1 MDYNYTKLPEEVVI
15 VENYCGKG
23 YVVEKGN
30 KSMMD
35 SALNWAT
42 GYGNKIQHKEY
53 EYSNKDFTIE
63 LQDSAWGSNQGGKLS
78 FWMCLLTAPDG
89 KSWSIG
95 IDSEMLL
102 ELLKNSTFVN
112 GKCQQKVMFIR
123 QNSRLGVCHEGMQIY
138 KDALEDIKKRDEM
151 KKATTKYNVG
161 DRVGTLTGDCIYLG
175 TLYKYYDR
183 LDTWSYRD
191 IKLGIYHQPK
201 LVHVYGY
208 ISKYDHKWH
217 ISKIYDK
224 KQKRLVL
231 GYEENVPSAI
241 EVFNEKVK
249 AEDEY
254 IKKQTETYGKWSDF
268 NLTRYELG
276 ESPERPWDVETVK
289 SEYLKVKNS
298 FGLYYEIEFY
308 DI

>member
-1 MDYNYTKLPEEVVI
+1 MDYNHTKLPEEVVI
-15 VENYCGKG
+15 VENIYGKG

-42 GYGNKIQHKEY
+42 GYSNKIQHKEY

-63 LQDSAWGSNQGGKLS
+63 LQSSAWGSSRGGKLS

-161 DRVGTLTGDCIYLG
+161 DRVGTLTGNCIYLG
-175 TLYKYYDR
+175 TLYKYYDE
-183 LDTWSYRD
+183 LDTLTYRN
-191 IKLGIYHQPK
+191 IKIGVYRKPK
-201 LVHVYGY
+201 LVYVYGY
-208 ISKYDHKWH
+208 FSKYDGKWH

-231 GYEENVPSAI
+231 GHEENVPSAI

-249 AEDEY
+249 AKDEY
-254 IKKQTETYGKWSDF
+254 IKKQTETYDKWSDF

-289 SEYLKVKNS
+289 SEYLKVKNL

>member
-1 MDYNYTKLPEEVVI
+1 MDYNHTKLPEEIVI
-15 VENYCGKG
+15 VENDCGKG

-35 SALNWAT
+35 SALNWAC
-42 GYGNKIQHKEY
+42 GYKNRQHKEH
-53 EYSNKDFTIE
+53 EYINKDFTIE
-63 LQDSAWGSNQGGKLS
+63 LQSSAWGSSQGGKLS

-151 KKATTKYNVG
+151 KKATTKYNIG

-175 TLYKYYDR
+175 TLYKYCES
-183 LDTWSYRD
+183 LPTSYYRNT
-191 IKLGIYHQPK
+191 KLGIYSKPK
-201 LVHVYGY
+201 LVYVYGY
-208 ISKYDHKWH
+208 LSKYDNRWH
-217 ISKIYDK
+217 ISRTYDK
-224 KQKRLVL
+224 KQKRLVF
-231 GYEENVPSAI
+231 GHDENVPSVVEVLNDVI
-241 EVFNEKVK
+241 ESE
-249 AEDEY
+249 EEY
-254 IKKQTETYGKWSDF
+254 INKQIKEYGKSDIF
-268 NLTRYELG
+268 NMEKYVFG
-276 ESPERPWDVETVK
+276 ESPERPWDEEKFK
-289 SEYLKVKNS
+289 SEYLRIRNA
-298 FGLYYEIEFY
+298 FGDYYRIELYRI
-308 DI
+308 

>member
-1 MDYNYTKLPEEVVI
+1 MNYNHTKLPEEVVI
-15 VENYCGKG
+15 VENDCGKG

-35 SALNWAT
+35 SALNWAC
-42 GYGNKIQHKEY
+42 GYKNRQHKEH
-53 EYSNKDFTIE
+53 EYTNKDFTIE
-63 LQDSAWGSNQGGKLS
+63 LQSSAWGSSQGGKLS

-151 KKATTKYNVG
+151 KKATTKYNIG

-175 TLYKYYDR
+175 TLYKYCES
-183 LDTWSYRD
+183 LPTSYYRNT
-191 IKLGIYHQPK
+191 KLGIYSKPK
-201 LVHVYGY
+201 LVYVYGY
-208 ISKYDHKWH
+208 LSKYDNRWH
-217 ISKIYDK
+217 ISRTYDK
-224 KQKRLVL
+224 KQKRLVF
-231 GYEENVPSAI
+231 GHDENVPSVVEVLNDVI
-241 EVFNEKVK
+241 ESE
-249 AEDEY
+249 EEY
-254 IKKQTETYGKWSDF
+254 INKQIKEYGKSDIF
-268 NLTRYELG
+268 NMERYVFG
-276 ESPERPWDVETVK
+276 ESSERPWDEEKFK
-289 SEYLKVKNS
+289 SEYLRIRNA
-298 FGLYYEIEFY
+298 FGDYYRIELYRI
-308 DI
+308 